1 MAFSEHFNFLF
12 PPSPLPNSCSAP
24 DKFLKRYSKEV
35 WKPSSSLIHPKR
47 SNQPPSRTCPPLPR
61 PPSRS
66 GSPSS
71 RLKLPAD
78 PPRAL
83 PGSLEPP
90 PPPPPPPR
98 RSPLLAICGSPLA
111 ARSALS
117 SRGPGRAA
125 RPGRGCALRLPACAR
140 RSHAPCARG
149 PYTATGPHR
158 AARPSPSR
166 WAAARAP
173 RRARPP
179 PGRLTSSPSPL
190 FLPAGLAGRREPT
203 RVDGLPRAQ
212 GLRRRVLGLRASRGK
227 QESVRGRG
235 KGKDAEGKGKPRP
248 AAPTRD
254 PLRSGSNNQFI
265 IEAPRA
271 RAARPR
277 SNESSPP
284 PLSRARSR
292 SRRLSAPG
300 SRHDAERASERN
312 RLRRSRRRRR
322 HRGRRRLRLPRDVS
336 ACAHSPS

>member
-1 MAFSEHFNFLF
+1 M
-12 PPSPLPNSCSAP
+12 
-24 DKFLKRYSKEV
+24 
-35 WKPSSSLIHPKR
+35 
-47 SNQPPSRTCPPLPR
+47 
-61 PPSRS
+61 
-66 GSPSS
+66 
-71 RLKLPAD
+71 
-78 PPRAL
+78 
-83 PGSLEPP
+83 
-90 PPPPPPPR
+90 
-98 RSPLLAICGSPLA
+98 LLAIRGSPLA
-111 ARSALS
+111 ARSAPS

-125 RPGRGCALRLPACAR
+125 RPARGCALRPLACAR
-140 RSHAPCARG
+140 RSHAPCAPG

-158 AARPSPSR
+158 AVRPSPGR

-179 PGRLTSSPSPL
+179 PGHLLSSPPPP
-190 FLPAGLAGRREPT
+190 FLPAGLAGRRKPT

-212 GLRRRVLGLRASRGK
+212 DLRRRVLGLRASWGK

-235 KGKDAEGKGKPRP
+235 KGKDAEGKGKPLP
-248 AAPTRD
+248 AAPTRN

-271 RAARPR
+271 SAARTR

-284 PLSRARSR
+284 PPPSSRARSR

-312 RLRRSRRRRR
+312 RLRRSRRR